1 MLPPFSWHSVSKI
14 ANVFKIYPTK
24 NIVETSLLSSSL
36 VNGQNSKFSY
46 FVSNFDK
53 IHVSSTRI
61 YVLNQSIKER
71 HQRSRQTCFEYT
83 VPMLLSLLTPI

>member
-24 NIVETSLLSSSL
+24 KKQTLMRFPFKFFIG
-36 VNGQNSKFSY
+36 GQNSKFSY

-61 YVLNQSIKER
+61 SVLNQSIKKTST
-71 HQRSRQTCFEYT
+71 Q
-83 VPMLLSLLTPI
+83 PANML